1 MTTALDRLASLPPVV
16 PLERWYCC
24 ACDTAL
30 MTHAAF
36 SVHMAETHGVTP
48 AAPSSYVLV
57 ILSECEDH
65 VGKVYLWTLGNV
77 QAEQYLKIRRG
88 PDSLWD
94 ADMIDTLPRDA
105 GYYVTDAAGE
115 RVPLLSALAAMGLV
129 SDGEK

>member
-16 PLERWYCC
+16 PLERWRCG
-24 ACDTAL
+24 ACNTDL
-30 MTHAAF
+30 LTHRDF

-94 ADMIDTLPRDA
+94 ADMIDLPA
-105 GYYVTDAAGE
+105 PGYFVTDAAGQH
-115 RVPLLSALAAMGLV
+115 VPLLSALAALGYINGG
-129 SDGEK
+129 DK